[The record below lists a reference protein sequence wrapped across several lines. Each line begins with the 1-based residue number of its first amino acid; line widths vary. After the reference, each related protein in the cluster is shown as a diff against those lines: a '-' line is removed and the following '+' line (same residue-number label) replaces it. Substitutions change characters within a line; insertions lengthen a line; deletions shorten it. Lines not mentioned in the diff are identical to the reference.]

1 MAQTS
6 SQPSAAAASAA
17 AGYERNF
24 VPALFAEWAP
34 RLADAAGIAAGERVL
49 DVGCGTGVLARE
61 AARRVGTSG
70 SVTGLDVNPGML
82 SVAAEVAPEIRWDEG
97 VAEQLPYDSD
107 SFDAVA
113 SQFALMF
120 FGDRHA
126 ALREMWRVLRSG
138 GRLAVAVWDTLE
150 NTPPYATEVELI
162 ERHSGRAVADVLRA
176 PFVLGDRKQLSVLF
190 DSAGIAPAVIR
201 TVEGTANF
209 PSVRAM
215 IEADIRAWFPLAG
228 VEVDERVLE
237 AIVADAEKALR
248 SNGNADGTVSFPM
261 PAHIITASKR

>member
-1 MAQTS
+1 MTQTKSGS
-6 SQPSAAAASAA
+6 STAAASAA

-34 RLADAAGIAAGERVL
+34 RVADAAEIAVGERVL

-61 AARRVGTSG
+61 AARRVGNSG
-70 SVTGLDVNPGML
+70 SVTGIDVNPGML
-82 SVAAEVAPEIRWDEG
+82 SVAAKLAPQIRWDEG
-97 VAEQLPYDSD
+97 VAEQLPYDNGG
-107 SFDAVA
+107 FDAVV

-120 FGDRHA
+120 FADREA

-150 NTPPYATEVELI
+150 NTPPYATEVDLI
-162 ERHSGRAVADVLRA
+162 ERHSGRAAADVLRA
-176 PFVLGDRKQLSVLF
+176 PFVLGDRKQLSALF
-190 DSAGIAPAVIR
+190 DSAGVAPAVIR
-201 TVEGTANF
+201 TVEGTAHF
-209 PSVRAM
+209 PSLQAM

-237 AIVADAEKALR
+237 AIVADAEQALR
-248 SNGNADGTVSFPM
+248 SNVRSDGTVAFAM